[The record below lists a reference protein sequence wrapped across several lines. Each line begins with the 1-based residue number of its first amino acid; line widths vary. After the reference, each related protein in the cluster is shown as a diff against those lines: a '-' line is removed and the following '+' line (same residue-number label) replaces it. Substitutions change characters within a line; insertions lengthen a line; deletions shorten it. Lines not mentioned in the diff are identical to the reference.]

1 MSRVPITVL
10 TDVSRAFDRL
20 HHGLFARKLFNFCF
34 PRQLIELV
42 MEFISDINVSLCWGN
57 AKTELLERG
66 NTGVPQG
73 SLEGMWNFGV
83 YSDNIRDAIC
93 ESIDGINVGFE
104 VVRAIIYADDISPVT
119 ASSNETNAVLQAISK
134 VGKFNAYKY

>member
-1 MSRVPITVL
+1 M
-10 TDVSRAFDRL
+10 
-20 HHGLFARKLFNFCF
+20 
-34 PRQLIELV
+34 EL
-42 MEFISDINVSLCWGN
+42 ISDIKVSLSWGN
-57 AKTELLERG
+57 VKTKLLERG

-93 ESIDGINVGFE
+93 ESMEGITVGSE

-119 ASSNETNAVLQAISK
+119 SSSNETNDVLQAISTAGTFNSYKFKPSKCK
-134 VGKFNAYKY
+134 VLGSKNDKNEYTLGGGIY